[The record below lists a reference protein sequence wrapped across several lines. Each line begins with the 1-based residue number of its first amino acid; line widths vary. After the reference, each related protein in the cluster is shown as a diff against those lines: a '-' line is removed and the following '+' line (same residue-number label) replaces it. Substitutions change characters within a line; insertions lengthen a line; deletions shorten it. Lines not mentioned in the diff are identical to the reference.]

1 MSKEAS
7 TGGAG
12 PSQGERFNTVR
23 AVMLPMPAPI
33 DGMATVHEA
42 LELMRENNV
51 YSLVVERRRPGD
63 EYGMVVVS
71 DIANKV
77 IAHNRSP
84 DRVNVYEIM
93 SKPVLTVNADMEI
106 KYAIRLLGRFGLSRG
121 VVVDGNEAVGF
132 VTLTDM
138 VFRFYEQEERRRE
151 AGN

>member
-1 MSKEAS
+1 MSSNAS
-7 TGGAG
+7 TATAAPQGA
-12 PSQGERFNTVR
+12 RFNTVR
-23 AVMLPMPAPI
+23 AVMSPMPAPI

-42 LELMRENNV
+42 LQQMRENNV

-84 DRVNVYEIM
+84 DRVNIYEIM
-93 SKPVLTVNADMEI
+93 SKPVLTMNADMEI

-138 VFRFYEQEERRRE
+138 VFRFYEQEARRQE
-151 AGN
+151 ASG

>member
-1 MSKEAS
+1 MSSKASAAAASKEVR
-7 TGGAG
+7 
-12 PSQGERFNTVR
+12 QNTVR
-23 AVMLPMPAPI
+23 AVMSPMPAPI
-33 DGMATVHEA
+33 DGMSTVHEA

-51 YSLVVERRRPGD
+51 YSLVVERHRPGD

-138 VFRFYEQEERRRE
+138 VFRFYEQQERRGE
-151 AGN
+151 AAG

>member
-1 MSKEAS
+1 MSSKAS
-7 TGGAG
+7 AAAAT
-12 PSQGERFNTVR
+12 PQGERFNTVR
-23 AVMLPMPAPI
+23 AVMSPMPAPI
-33 DGMATVHEA
+33 HGMATVHEA
-42 LELMRENNV
+42 LVLMRENNV

-77 IAHNRSP
+77 IVNNRSP

-93 SKPVLTVNADMEI
+93 SKPVLTVSADMEI

-138 VFRFYEQEERRRE
+138 VFRFYEQEARRQE
-151 AGN
+151 ASG

>member
-1 MSKEAS
+1 MSANARAEATAPKEM
-7 TGGAG
+7 GI
-12 PSQGERFNTVR
+12 NTVR
-23 AVMLPMPAPI
+23 AVMSPMPAPI
-33 DGMATVHEA
+33 NGMATVHEA

-93 SKPVLTVNADMEI
+93 SKPVLTISADMEI

-121 VVVDGNEAVGF
+121 VVVDGNEAAGF

-138 VFRFYEQEERRRE
+138 VFRFYEQEARRQE
-151 AGN
+151 ASG